1 MGKPSKPTL
10 SELRSLR
17 LAALAG
23 CTGAMLLATP
33 GVAEEKARTSDEASQ
48 TNLQGALLA
57 PLRDIN
63 VVRDKVPEAL
73 NGAKEAPYLDPQK
86 ASCEELAAMIAP
98 LDKALGPDV
107 GDGAERPKPGA
118 SNMVFGA
125 MADVTRDVIPFR
137 GVVRRITG
145 ASKHDQ
151 EVKAAREAGQLR
163 RAYLKGFASAN
174 GCYGPPD
181 QRVAA
186 RGEPPAPV
194 TADSAP
200 EITLAAAP
208 PIQTAVLEPPAAVQP
223 APQQPAAAPSPRFN
237 LPESWR
243 TQLGLSRT
251 SY

>member
-1 MGKPSKPTL
+1 MGKPSKPTMSKL
-10 SELRSLR
+10 CSPR

-23 CTGAMLLATP
+23 CAGAMLLAAP
-33 GVAEEKARTSDEASQ
+33 SFADEQKARTSDEASQ
-48 TNLQGALLA
+48 ANLQGALLA

-86 ASCEELAAMIAP
+86 ASCDELAAMIAP

-151 EVKAAREAGQLR
+151 EVRAAREAGQLR

-181 QRVAA
+181 QQVAA
-186 RGEPPAPV
+186 QAEPPPPPV
-194 TADSAP
+194 VEP
-200 EITLAAAP
+200 VPQVTLASAP
-208 PIQTAVLEPPAAVQP
+208 PIQTAALEPPTAVEPAPQP
-223 APQQPAAAPSPRFN
+223 APAPSPRFN

-243 TQLGLSRT
+243 TQLGVSRT